1 MEPQATIES
10 VALAPLPASVRCL
23 GSVQSSLVNSSWS
36 LAVAGSAEGVAAGE
50 SDGFGLSEAPGVG
63 SLVRAPVTARPWVVA
78 LAEGV
83 ASVPVASSPSGLSPS
98 SALSPSLALSP
109 PSADSPGFGVA
120 LPEGLAEPDGVG
132 AGPLACTVSTGRK

>member
-98 SALSPSLALSP
+98 LALSP

-120 LPEGLAEPDGVG
+120 LSEGLAEPDGVG